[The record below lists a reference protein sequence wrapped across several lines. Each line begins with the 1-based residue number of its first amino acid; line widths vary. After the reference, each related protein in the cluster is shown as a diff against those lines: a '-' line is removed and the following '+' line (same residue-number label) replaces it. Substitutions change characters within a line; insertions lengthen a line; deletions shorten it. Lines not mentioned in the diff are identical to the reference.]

1 MIIIIE
7 NSKVVGAFF
16 FFFNKK
22 TLPKTA
28 PSVVSEHLGVSAK
41 VISSKELAF
50 VFESQPLCASVFPHH
65 RETGGTHKPSWAE
78 PLIQSTKD
86 EGSACVLLHIKAG
99 HDGKKSTL
107 LLFMTYKTS

>member
-1 MIIIIE
+1 MP
-7 NSKVVGAFF
+7 FF
-16 FFFNKK
+16 CFFNKK

-41 VISSKELAF
+41 VITSKEQAF
-50 VFESQPLCASVFPHH
+50 VFELQPLRASVFPHH
-65 RETGGTHKPSWAE
+65 REIGGTHKSSWANSE

-99 HDGKKSTL
+99 HDGKKRTL

>member
-1 MIIIIE
+1 MP
-7 NSKVVGAFF
+7 FF

-22 TLPKTA
+22 SLPKTA
-28 PSVVSEHLGVSAK
+28 PSVVSEHLGLSAK

-50 VFESQPLCASVFPHH
+50 VFESQPLCASVFPHY
-65 RETGGTHKPSWAE
+65 REVGGTHKSSWAKAE

-99 HDGKKSTL
+99 TMEKKRTL
-107 LLFMTYKTS
+107 LVFMTYKTS